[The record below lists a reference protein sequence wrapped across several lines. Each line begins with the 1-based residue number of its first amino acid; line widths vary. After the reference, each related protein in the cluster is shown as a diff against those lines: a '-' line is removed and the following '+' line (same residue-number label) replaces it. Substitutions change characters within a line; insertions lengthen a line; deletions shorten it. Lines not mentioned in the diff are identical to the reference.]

1 MTYKTY
7 MYKGE
12 EYCITWYAHL
22 DINVKAGS
30 YTNVKAGSYTKLEYM
45 CVWLVVFTVN
55 DLGIQGFREVWIHQN
70 TQNTVSGVIGVSTKD
85 FLTESYVVS
94 KMKVHDIHFQ
104 MKCCCVILSSNMENL
119 KIIFLWKQNSLIN
132 NNLTPAD
139 MTTWLSNIWWKKWG
153 NKLNIQSSTDCML
166 LW

>member
-22 DINVKAGS
+22 DNKKLNVKAGSYTNVKAGSYTNVKAGSYTNVKPGSYTNVKAGSYTNVKAGSYINVKAGS

-55 DLGIQGFREVWIHQN
+55 DLGIQGFREVWRHQN
-70 TQNTVSGVIGVSTKD
+70 T
-85 FLTESYVVS
+85 
-94 KMKVHDIHFQ
+94 
-104 MKCCCVILSSNMENL
+104 
-119 KIIFLWKQNSLIN
+119 
-132 NNLTPAD
+132 
-139 MTTWLSNIWWKKWG
+139 
-153 NKLNIQSSTDCML
+153 
-166 LW
+166 